1 VASDRVAADAVE
13 ASAVPAVVAAAAAVL
28 EVVLGVEAVA
38 VAADPGPAPAPV
50 VPGVAPAAVVGVERS
65 VDADA
70 VAALGAGEGEAVDRL
85 DDVGARCLAA
95 AAAVQASRVAR
106 KRLLRPT
113 ERVPSATVGSRAVAA
128 AMARASA
135 AMRKIP
141 GAFPM
146 VSDPAVR
153 RPYVEEGRS

>member
-1 VASDRVAADAVE
+1 MTGSTMSGHGASLLQLL
-13 ASAVPAVVAAAAAVL
+13 SK
-28 EVVLGVEAVA
+28 
-38 VAADPGPAPAPV
+38 
-50 VPGVAPAAVVGVERS
+50 
-65 VDADA
+65 
-70 VAALGAGEGEAVDRL
+70 
-85 DDVGARCLAA
+85 
-95 AAAVQASRVAR
+95 VAR